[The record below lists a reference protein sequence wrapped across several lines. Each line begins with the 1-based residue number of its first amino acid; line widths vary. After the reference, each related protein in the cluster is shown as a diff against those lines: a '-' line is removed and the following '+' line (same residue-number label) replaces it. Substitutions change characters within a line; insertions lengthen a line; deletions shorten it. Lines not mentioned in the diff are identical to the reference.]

1 MLGVARHFH
10 SRGPM
15 RRIKL
20 IFAALCLGL
29 TVLWLEA
36 DRLWADGSVTQVRL
50 SLLNYTGIIAM
61 GVMAVSLLLALRS
74 TAMEPHI
81 GGLDKSYRLH
91 KWLGVAGLVMA
102 IAHWLWVQGPSWL
115 VAAGVMSAPARAPN
129 GSRGV
134 PGPALIRALQS
145 SARGVGQWS
154 FWAALILLVLALV
167 KWFPYRQFVRTHRF
181 LAIVYLALVFH
192 SAVLLKTT
200 YWTYVIGWVIGALM
214 AAGSA
219 AAVYILFKR
228 VGRTRQAV
236 GSIEAVTKHQD
247 GRIVAVRVCL
257 KDRWPGHEAGQFAFV
272 RFADDE
278 AQHPFTISSSWHDD
292 GLLTF
297 VIKGLGDYTSGLPA
311 TLTPGSLATV
321 EGPYGRF
328 TFNGPHKRQ
337 IWISAGIGI
346 TPFISRM
353 QQLATQT
360 DGKTVDLFHA
370 TSTPNVRV
378 NEALWRLAAE
388 SKVRLH
394 VWVAADS
401 GRLTAAH
408 IIRGVPEWKSADIWF
423 CGPVEFGKQLERDF
437 RAAGLAAGDF
447 HQELFH
453 FR

>member
-1 MLGVARHFH
+1 MT
-10 SRGPM
+10 
-15 RRIKL
+15 RIRI
-20 IFAALCLGL
+20 IFAALCIAL

-36 DRLWADGSVTQVRL
+36 DRLWTDGSFTQLRV
-50 SLLNYTGIIAM
+50 SLLNYTGIIAI

-74 TAMEPHI
+74 TAMEPYV

-102 IAHWLWVQGPSWL
+102 IAHWVWVQAPSWL
-115 VAAGVMSAPARAPN
+115 VTLGVMSAPERAPN
-129 GSRGV
+129 GNRGAY
-134 PGPALIRALQS
+134 GPAFLRTLQGPARA
-145 SARGVGQWS
+145 VGQWA
-154 FWAALILLVLALV
+154 FWAALVLIVLALV
-167 KWFPYRQFVRTHRF
+167 KWFPYRQFIRTHRF

-192 SAVLLKTT
+192 SIVLLKIS
-200 YWTYVIGWVIGALM
+200 YWTYVIGWLVAALT
-214 AAGSA
+214 AAGCVA
-219 AAVYILFKR
+219 AIYILFKR

-236 GSIEAVTKHQD
+236 GAVESLTQHQD
-247 GRIVAVRVCL
+247 GRIVAVRICL
-257 KDRWPGHEAGQFAFV
+257 KDRWPGHDAGQFAFV

-278 AQHPFTISSSWHDD
+278 QPHPFTISSSWQDD

-297 VIKGLGDYTSGLPA
+297 VIKGLGDYTSELPSR
-311 TLTPGSLATV
+311 LEPGSLATV

-346 TPFISRM
+346 TPFVSRM
-353 QQLATQT
+353 QQLATHP
-360 DGKTVDLFHA
+360 DGKIVDLFHA
-370 TSTPNVRV
+370 TSAPDVRA
-378 NEALWRLAAE
+378 NDALWRLATE
-388 SKVRLH
+388 SRVRLH
-394 VWVAADS
+394 VWVSAET

-408 IIRGVPEWKSADIWF
+408 IMRGVPEWKSADIWF

>member
-1 MLGVARHFH
+1 MT
-10 SRGPM
+10 
-15 RRIKL
+15 RIKI
-20 IFAALCLGL
+20 IFVALCLAL

-36 DRLWADGSVTQVRL
+36 DRLWTDSSFTQLRV

-61 GVMAVSLLLALRS
+61 GVMALALLLALRS
-74 TAMEPHI
+74 TAMEPQV

-102 IAHWLWVQGPSWL
+102 IVHWFWVQAPSWL
-115 VAAGVMSAPARAPN
+115 VAAGAMSAPARAPN
-129 GSRGV
+129 GNSRA
-134 PGPALIRALQS
+134 PASELLRSLQGP
-145 SARGVGQWS
+145 ARGVGQVC
-154 FWAALILLVLALV
+154 FWAALILIVLALV
-167 KWFPYRQFVRTHRF
+167 RWFPYRQFVRTHRF
-181 LAIVYLALVFH
+181 LAIVYLGLVFH
-192 SAVLLKTT
+192 SLVLLRTT
-200 YWTYVIGWVIGALM
+200 YWTYVIGWLVAALM
-214 AAGSA
+214 AAGCA

-236 GSIEAVTKHQD
+236 GAIEAATQHQD
-247 GRIVAVRVCL
+247 GRIVAVRICL

-278 AQHPFTISSSWHDD
+278 QPHPFTISSSWRDD

-297 VIKGLGDYTSGLPA
+297 VIKGLGDYTSALPA
-311 TLTPGSLATV
+311 TLTPGSLVTV

-353 QQLATQT
+353 QQLATQP
-360 DGKTVDLFHA
+360 DGRTIDLFHA
-370 TSTPNVRV
+370 TSTPDIRV
-378 NEALWRLAAE
+378 NQALWRLAAE
-388 SKVRLH
+388 SNARLH
-394 VWVAADS
+394 VWVAAES
-401 GRLTAAH
+401 GHLTAAH
-408 IIRGVPEWKSADIWF
+408 IMRGVPEWKSADIWF
-423 CGPVEFGKQLERDF
+423 CGPAEFGKQMEKDF
-437 RAAGLAAGDF
+437 RAEGLAPGDF

>member
-1 MLGVARHFH
+1 MT
-10 SRGPM
+10 
-15 RRIKL
+15 RIRI
-20 IFAALCLGL
+20 IFAALCVAL

-36 DRLWADGSVTQVRL
+36 DRLWADGTFAQLRISF
-50 SLLNYTGIIAM
+50 LNYTGIIAM

-102 IAHWLWVQGPSWL
+102 IAHWLWVQAPSWL
-115 VAAGVMSAPARAPN
+115 VAIGAMAAPARSPN
-129 GSRGV
+129 GSRGA
-134 PGPALIRALQS
+134 PGPALLRALQGP
-145 SARGVGQWS
+145 ARGVGQWC
-154 FWAALILLVLALV
+154 FWAALVLIALALV
-167 KWFPYRQFVRTHRF
+167 KWFPYRQFIRTHRF
-181 LAIVYLALVFH
+181 LAIVYLGLVFH
-192 SAVLLKTT
+192 SAVLLKTS
-200 YWTYVIGWVIGALM
+200 YWTYVIGWAMAALM
-214 AAGSA
+214 AAGCA

-228 VGRTRQAV
+228 VGRTRRAV
-236 GSIEAVTKHQD
+236 GSIEAVTEHQE

-272 RFADDE
+272 RFAEDE
-278 AQHPFTISSSWHDD
+278 EPHPFTISSSWNDD

-297 VIKGLGDYTSGLPA
+297 VIKGLGDYTSALPA
-311 TLTPGSLATV
+311 TLKPGSLVTV

-328 TFNGPHKRQ
+328 TFSGPHKRQ

-346 TPFISRM
+346 TPFVSRM
-353 QQLATQT
+353 QQLATHP
-360 DGKTVDLFHA
+360 DGKVIDLFHA
-370 TSTPNVRV
+370 TSSPDVRI
-378 NEALWRLAAE
+378 NQGLWRLATE

-394 VWVAADS
+394 VWVAAES

-408 IIRGVPEWKSADIWF
+408 VMRGVPEWKSADIWF
-423 CGPVEFGKQLERDF
+423 CGPVDMGKQLERDF
-437 RAAGLAAGDF
+437 RDAGLAAGDF

>member
-1 MLGVARHFH
+1 M
-10 SRGPM
+10 S
-15 RRIKL
+15 RIKF
-20 IFAALCLGL
+20 IFVALCLGL

-36 DRLWADGSVTQVRL
+36 DRVWTDASFTAVRT

-102 IAHWLWVQGPSWL
+102 IAHWVWVETPAWL
-115 VAAGVMSAPARAPN
+115 VAVGAMTAPPRAPTGRRAPAT
-129 GSRGV
+129 
-134 PGPALIRALQS
+134 PGLLHTLQGP
-145 SARGVGQWS
+145 ARGVGQWC
-154 FWAALILLVLALV
+154 FWAVVILIVLALL
-167 KWFPYRQFVRTHRF
+167 KWFPYRPFLRTHRL

-192 SAVLLKTT
+192 SLVLLKTS
-200 YWTYVIGWVIGALM
+200 YWTYVIGWVVAALLG
-214 AAGSA
+214 AGSV

-236 GSIEAVTKHQD
+236 GAIEEVTGHQE

-257 KDRWPGHEAGQFAFV
+257 KDKWPGHDAGQFAFV
-272 RFADDE
+272 RFADDAE
-278 AQHPFTISSSWHDD
+278 THPFTISSSWHDD

-297 VIKGLGDYTSGLPA
+297 VIKGLGDYTSTLPT
-311 TLTPGSLATV
+311 TLTRGSLVTV

-328 TFNGPHKRQ
+328 TFSGPHKRQ

-346 TPFISRM
+346 TPFVSRM
-353 QQLATQT
+353 QELAIHS
-360 DGKTVDLFHA
+360 DGKTVDFFHA
-370 TSTPNVRV
+370 TSAPGARV
-378 NEALWRLAAE
+378 NQGLWHLAAE
-388 SKVRLH
+388 SNVRLH
-394 VWVAADS
+394 VWVTAES
-401 GRLTAAH
+401 GRLTASH
-408 IIRGVPEWKSADIWF
+408 VMRGVPEWKSADIWF
-423 CGPVEFGKQLERDF
+423 CGPVDFGKQLERDF